1 MTNMNTE
8 VKKFLLIVLGGYLV
22 YWAFNKIKPVGGSV
36 ASKKSMSSSA
46 SGGGVDEK
54 KNALVVLTAYKSAR
68 DAGES
73 KSFLDEMNAEF
84 AKEYKLRVYSE
95 KGSGKLIATDLSGN
109 KVL

>member
-1 MTNMNTE
+1 MNTE

-22 YWAFNKIKPVGGSV
+22 YWAFNKIKPVGGSS
-36 ASKKSMSSSA
+36 ASKKSRSSGSSSA
-46 SGGGVDEK
+46 GGVDEK

-84 AKEYKLRVYSE
+84 AKEYKLRVYSD

>member
-1 MTNMNTE
+1 MNTE

-22 YWAFNKIKPVGGSV
+22 YWAFNKIKPVGGSS
-36 ASKKSMSSSA
+36 ASKKSRSSGSA
-46 SGGGVDEK
+46 SAGGVDEK

-84 AKEYKLRVYSE
+84 AKEYKLRVYSD